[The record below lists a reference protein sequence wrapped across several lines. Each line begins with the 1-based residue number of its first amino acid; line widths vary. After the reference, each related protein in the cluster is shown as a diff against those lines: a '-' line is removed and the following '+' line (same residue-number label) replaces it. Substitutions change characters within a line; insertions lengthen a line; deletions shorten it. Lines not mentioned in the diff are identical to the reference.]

1 MFNKLSGYRTII
13 FNVLAIAVA
22 LEQHYFGTLPPVD
35 PEMFGAVVAVGN
47 FVLRLITKTPVFVK
61 E

>member
-1 MFNKLSGYRTII
+1 MFSKLAGFKTVA

-35 PEMFGAVVAVGN
+35 PEMFGVAVAAVN
-47 FVLRLITKTPVFVK
+47 FVLRFITKTPVFVK